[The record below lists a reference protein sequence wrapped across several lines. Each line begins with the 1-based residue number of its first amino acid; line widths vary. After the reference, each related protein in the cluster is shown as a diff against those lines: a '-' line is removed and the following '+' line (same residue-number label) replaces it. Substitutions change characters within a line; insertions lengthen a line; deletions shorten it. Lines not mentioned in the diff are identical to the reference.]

1 VTVSLRSI
9 SFEDDTTVILSG
21 FLSDSVPIDVRVDY
35 ASFDA
40 EVWKLSHRD
49 GNDLR
54 YAMQLFFERLLV
66 ARRAAG
72 CR

>member
-1 VTVSLRSI
+1 
-9 SFEDDTTVILSG
+9 
-21 FLSDSVPIDVRVDY
+21 VPIDVRVDY